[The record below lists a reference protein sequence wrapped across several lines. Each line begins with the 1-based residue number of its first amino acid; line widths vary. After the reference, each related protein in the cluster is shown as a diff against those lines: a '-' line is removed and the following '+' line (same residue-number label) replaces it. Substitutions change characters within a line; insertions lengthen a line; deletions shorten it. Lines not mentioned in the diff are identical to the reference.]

1 MYRLLILLFTG
12 FFLSGCLATKAVTTT
27 AKVATK
33 ATVMTVSTTTKVAA
47 GTVDLVTP
55 DGQKDEEKK
64 DDKDDKDRGA
74 DD

>member
-1 MYRLLILLFTG
+1 MARYLVLFCAL
-12 FFLSGCLATKAVTTT
+12 FLLSGCLATKAVTTT

-33 ATVMTVSTTTKVAA
+33 ATVLTVGTTAKVAK

-55 DGQKDEEKK
+55 DGESDE
-64 DDKDDKDRGA
+64 DKDHKENE